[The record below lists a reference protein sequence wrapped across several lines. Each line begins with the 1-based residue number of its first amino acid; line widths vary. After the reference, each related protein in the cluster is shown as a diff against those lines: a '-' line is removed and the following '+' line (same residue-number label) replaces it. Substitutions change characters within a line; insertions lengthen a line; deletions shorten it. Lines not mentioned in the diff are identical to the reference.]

1 MTKMDMNMDPK
12 QLTRIGIFYLEEAIL
27 EVLLETKDVYVKQ
40 VDIIKKIGVHE
51 RWKDSGWLVAGIL
64 NKLEA
69 ENRLHAKR
77 SQTGRAQGWQLTD
90 TEYNKRKVPE
100 D

>member
-1 MTKMDMNMDPK
+1 MNSK

-27 EVLLETKDVYVKQ
+27 EVLLEQKGTYVKQ
-40 VDIIKKIGVHE
+40 VNITKSIGVYD

-69 ENRLHAKR
+69 EGRIHAQRGEK
-77 SQTGRAQGWQLTD
+77 GRAQGWQITD
-90 TEYNKRKVPE
+90 TEYNNRIDTE
-100 D
+100 I